1 MRKGWQWLSLVM
13 LVFLLSSPIA
23 SSAEENQRIPT
34 TMTINPPEFTVASS
48 GQSVVLTV
56 VLEDIQGK
64 GLPGKRIVWNF
75 GPEPPHPMVE
85 ESTGIGTLNPSFG
98 TTDSLGQMSITYTA
112 PKASTQILV
121 YISAHFAGDAAYQ
134 GSRALCEG
142 VVLPPEREIG
152 THILLWIW
160 ILMTVFLVASI
171 YWVSRW
177 TSKKADGRKQERRL
191 YQQKMEVYRRKLRQ
205 WEAEGYK
212 VEELKMK
219 WGFK

>member
-1 MRKGWQWLSLVM
+1 MRKGGQWLCLVM

-23 SSAEENQRIPT
+23 SAAEENQRIPT
-34 TMTINPPEFTVASS
+34 TMTINPPEFTVAS

-56 VLEDIQGK
+56 VLEDLQGK
-64 GLPGKRIVWNF
+64 GLPEKRIVWNF
-75 GPEPPHPMVE
+75 GPDPPHPMVE
-85 ESTGIGTLNPSFG
+85 ESTGIGTLSPSFG

-152 THILLWIW
+152 TPILLWIW

-171 YWVSRW
+171 YWVGRW
-177 TSKKADGRKQERRL
+177 VSKKADVREQERKA
-191 YQQKMEVYRRKLRQ
+191 YQQKAEAYRGKLQQ

-212 VEELKMK
+212 VEELKKK